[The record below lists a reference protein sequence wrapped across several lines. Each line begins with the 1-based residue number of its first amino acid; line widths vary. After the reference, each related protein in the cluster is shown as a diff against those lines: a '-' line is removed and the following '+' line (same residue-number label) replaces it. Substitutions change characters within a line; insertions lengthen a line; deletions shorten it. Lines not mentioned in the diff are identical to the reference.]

1 MSPCVFVALT
11 TLFVTEGKTKM
22 AHKESWENVQ
32 VGEVITPLAHY
43 VTQEHINGFQ
53 EFLGHGPS
61 TVQGWMR
68 GHNLHVDEEYSRDHM
83 YGGTVGDGHQTI
95 AYLCELVTNWL
106 PYGALVSGYS
116 EVDIRLTNPTRPGDV
131 VTSTG
136 RVRDKFTSEG
146 RNYILCEVMATKGE
160 ETLVA
165 LGQIKAMVP
174 DLGRH

>member
-1 MSPCVFVALT
+1 M
-11 TLFVTEGKTKM
+11 
-22 AHKESWENVQ
+22 
-32 VGEVITPLAHY
+32 TPLVHY
-43 VTQEHINGFQ
+43 VTQEHINRFQ

-61 TVQGWMR
+61 MVQGWMR
-68 GHNLHVDEEYSRDHM
+68 GHNLHVDEEYSRAHM

-116 EVDIRLTNPTRPGDV
+116 EIDIRLTNPTRPGDV

-136 RVRDKFTSEG
+136 SVRDKLTEEG
-146 RNYILCEVMATKGE
+146 RNYILCEVMATKGDE
-160 ETLVA
+160 KLVA

-174 DLGRH
+174 GLGRH

>member
-1 MSPCVFVALT
+1 MMS
-11 TLFVTEGKTKM
+11 
-22 AHKESWENVQ
+22 HKESWEEIQ
-32 VGEVITPLAHY
+32 VGEAITPLVHY
-43 VTQEHINGFQ
+43 VTQEHINRFQ

-68 GHNLHVDEEYSRDHM
+68 GHNLHVDEEYSRAHM

-136 RVRDKFTSEG
+136 SVRDKFTEEG

-160 ETLVA
+160 KKLVA
-165 LGQIKAMVP
+165 IGQIKAMVP
-174 DLGRH
+174 DLRRH